1 MFPAQQPLVFPVR
14 CVLSP
19 CPHWGI
25 CFPCHRRSYVE
36 WQEIVLPVFS
46 AVLCLPVSICR
57 FLLLFPEN
65 VLLLHRRQTRFPFTS
80 APRRERM
87 SVASQ
92 WSRPSASGAELR
104 GRRVTFPAGG
114 PPPPPPRRRAA
125 QRAVPHALRHGLGG
139 TAAPAAEA
147 EGGAQCRLPCVG
159 VGRGLPGPFSSES
172 ACVPIR
178 VLSPRAEMAVKTAVD
193 ERGVRHPLTPAG
205 GTGRGGEGA
214 NAAGPSGRWRA
225 LGGVTACRGLRRREG
240 DRAFGSF
247 GRRVSEPVR
256 PPC

>member
-1 MFPAQQPLVFPVR
+1 MCFCFTDARPAFPSRARHVVSACPWPPSGRGPARLEQSSEGGVS
-14 CVLSP
+14 LSP
-19 CPHWGI
+19 PGSQ
-25 CFPCHRRSYVE
+25 P
-36 WQEIVLPVFS
+36 P
-46 AVLCLPVSICR
+46 AV
-57 FLLLFPEN
+57 
-65 VLLLHRRQTRFPFTS
+65 
-80 APRRERM
+80 
-87 SVASQ
+87 
-92 WSRPSASGAELR
+92 PS
-104 GRRVTFPAGG
+104 
-114 PPPPPPRRRAA
+114 PPPRRRAA
-125 QRAVPHALRHGLGG
+125 QRAVPHALRHGMGG

-147 EGGAQCRLPCVG
+147 EGGAQCCLPCVG

-172 ACVPIR
+172 ACVRIR

-225 LGGVTACRGLRRREG
+225 LGGATACRGLRRREG

>member
-1 MFPAQQPLVFPVR
+1 MSPLGHLFP
-14 CVLSP
+14 LSQTFLCRMAGDSSP
-19 CPHWGI
+19 P
-25 CFPCHRRSYVE
+25 P
-36 WQEIVLPVFS
+36 PVFS
-46 AVLCLPVSICR
+46 AVLCFPVSICR
-57 FLLLFPEN
+57 FLLLFPEK

-114 PPPPPPRRRAA
+114 PPPPPPPADAQLSVPSLTLFAMGWGGRQRQPLRRKVGPS
-125 QRAVPHALRHGLGG
+125 AVCLALGWGG
-139 TAAPAAEA
+139 VFQDHSVRKA
-147 EGGAQCRLPCVG
+147 RV
-159 VGRGLPGPFSSES
+159 SES
-172 ACVPIR
+172 GF
-178 VLSPRAEMAVKTAVD
+178 LSPRAEMAVKTAVD

-225 LGGVTACRGLRRREG
+225 LGGATACRGLRRREG